1 MTDYKKYQ
9 LYEECYGRLYFV
21 ESFKRLCDL
30 KDYVDYHRR
39 VGTLRNSMIVI
50 RIPHLKAMKI
60 YNEVGRTD

>member
-21 ESFKRLCDL
+21 ESFNRFCDL
-30 KDYVDYHRR
+30 KDYVQYHRR

-50 RIPHLKAMKI
+50 RVPCLKAMKI
-60 YNEVGRTD
+60 YEAVGTSE